1 MTKARRENAYWLK
14 YVAEATTHPDRLDRS
29 RNAIAE
35 VEAATPADLQGLARR
50 YLRDD
55 QALVLEAVSDKAG
68 KEGHYTSP
76 GARASRKLPSQKN
89 NISRAAPPSISPV
102 TQSQTPPLPAPPPP
116 T

>member
-1 MTKARRENAYWLK
+1 MRIGVWSSDVCSSVLVDADLLDRARRPLVESMTKARRENAYWLK

-55 QALVLEAVSDKAG
+55 QALVIEAVSDKAD
-68 KEGHYTSP
+68 
-76 GARASRKLPSQKN
+76 RKSTRLNS
-89 NISRAAPPSISPV
+89 SH
-102 TQSQTPPLPAPPPP
+102 
-116 T
+116 